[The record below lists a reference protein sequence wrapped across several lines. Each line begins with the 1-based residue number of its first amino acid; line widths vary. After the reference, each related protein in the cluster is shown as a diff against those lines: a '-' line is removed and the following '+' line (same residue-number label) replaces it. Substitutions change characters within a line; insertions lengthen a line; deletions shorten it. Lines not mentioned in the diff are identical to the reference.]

1 MLSTLRLNGKDMLVK
16 WISYTL
22 ETERG
27 VSHSYVRATI
37 LSLQDFDPV
46 LKESAV
52 GRRTIW
58 LKNAHLFIR
67 KCRDKSG
74 SGAEARL
81 TVLPLRRKS

>member
-16 WISYTL
+16 WIFYTL

-27 VSHSYVRATI
+27 VLHSYVHVTI
-37 LSLQDFDPV
+37 LSLQDFDLV
-46 LKESAV
+46 LKESVV
-52 GRRTIW
+52 GGRTIW

-81 TVLPLRRKS
+81 TVLPLWRES